1 MSTSKV
7 SDSLEFAPLRSLDD
21 FMLESARFQMPN
33 LQDLEKWG
41 NRVFNNLIYYQSNY
55 FLMAL
60 GLFALVGFVHPFK
73 MFLGLFA
80 IGVAFGL
87 FSLASS
93 AGPQVM
99 QFKEEHPVVSLF
111 ALLFGAYMIV
121 YLLDGIVVF
130 LLGILLPF
138 AATFIHASLRLRN
151 IRNKLTNKMEQVGL
165 KKSTPMGIML
175 NALGFEAELID

>member
-60 GLFALVGFVHPFK
+60 GLFALVG
-73 MFLGLFA
+73 
-80 IGVAFGL
+80 
-87 FSLASS
+87 
-93 AGPQVM
+93 
-99 QFKEEHPVVSLF
+99 
-111 ALLFGAYMIV
+111 
-121 YLLDGIVVF
+121 
-130 LLGILLPF
+130 
-138 AATFIHASLRLRN
+138 
-151 IRNKLTNKMEQVGL
+151 
-165 KKSTPMGIML
+165 
-175 NALGFEAELID
+175 

>member
-1 MSTSKV
+1 
-7 SDSLEFAPLRSLDD
+7 
-21 FMLESARFQMPN
+21 
-33 LQDLEKWG
+33 
-41 NRVFNNLIYYQSNY
+41 
-55 FLMAL
+55 
-60 GLFALVGFVHPFK
+60 

-138 AATFIHASLRLRN
+138 AGNILSANLLFCFGCVFYNHHFFLATFIHASLRLRN